1 MPATFLLRLALG
13 AERLD
18 RLNCF
23 GFSALARSPTL
34 PAMVIG
40 GRKRAGEAF
49 RRFAVVDDAWP
60 VATPSFEIAALS
72 IPASHTLQANQTD
85 RL

>member
-1 MPATFLLRLALG
+1 LFRLFRISSKPDLAG
-13 AERLD
+13 YGD
-18 RLNCF
+18 R
-23 GFSALARSPTL
+23 
-34 PAMVIG
+34 

-72 IPASHTLQANQTD
+72 IPASHTFQANQTD